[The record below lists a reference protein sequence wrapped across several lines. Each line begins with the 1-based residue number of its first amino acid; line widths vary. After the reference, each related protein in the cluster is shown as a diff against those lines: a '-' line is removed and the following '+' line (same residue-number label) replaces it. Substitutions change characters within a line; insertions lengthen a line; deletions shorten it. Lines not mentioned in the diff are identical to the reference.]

1 MERRWVSYNVFYM
14 FSSFLEPLGDQSISC
29 SRNIEYF
36 LMPGTFLGNVTKYGG
51 KTPGNVH
58 ALDRILGDYNK

>member
-1 MERRWVSYNVFYM
+1 
-14 FSSFLEPLGDQSISC
+14 
-29 SRNIEYF
+29 
-36 LMPGTFLGNVTKYGG
+36 MPGTFLGNVTKYGG